1 MYDSLESGFETELP
15 GLGGSLW
22 RGGFESQVSAIKR
35 AHKADFAYAITLS
48 DRARATEIAVLPELG
63 RSLSLPPEQF
73 RELSV
78 KIRYSFF
85 VAEAA
90 ESYSVGCVFDPAK
103 LRTFFQNESFLLRE
117 VVAIPELAG
126 LEDPLN
132 VDFEQGLAVASDVF
146 RSEASIDGESLEL
159 DPHADLFSRD
169 GIRWKY
175 MLTDV
180 QRERLEGKDGALVEI
195 SITTF
200 QPTSQRFF
208 PFAITVPTRNVHVV
222 FDYEDA
228 TSIDSVDVETFFTG
242 RRPFEAVPEP
252 KSRQLTV
259 RPLGDW
265 ALVGNG
271 CVFTW

>member
-1 MYDSLESGFETELP
+1 MP

-22 RGGFESQVSAIKR
+22 RGCLESQLGAITR
-35 AHKADFAYAITLS
+35 ARKADFAYTIKLR
-48 DRARATEIAVLPELG
+48 D
-63 RSLSLPPEQF
+63 PPESKEIQLLPGLIDETLLLSSEEF
-73 RELSV
+73 RELHV
-78 KIRYSFF
+78 DIRYRFF
-85 VAEAA
+85 VAEAP
-90 ESYSVGCVFDPAK
+90 ESYSVGCVFDPGE

-117 VVAIPELAG
+117 VVSVPRLGG

-132 VDFEQGLAVASDVF
+132 VDLEQGHAVASAVF
-146 RSEASIDGESLEL
+146 KVEARIDGEVLEF
-159 DPHADLFSRD
+159 DEQADLFSRK

-175 MLTDV
+175 RLTDS
-180 QRERLEGKDGALVEI
+180 QRELLESEDGAPVEI
-195 SITTF
+195 SATTY

-208 PFAITVPTRNVHVV
+208 PFAVTVPTRNVHVV

-228 TSIDSVDVETFFTG
+228 TSIEKVDVETFFTA
-242 RRPFEAVPEP
+242 RRPFDAVPEP
-252 KSRQLTV
+252 TSRQLTV